1 MKENDF
7 MKIQPYLFFQ
17 GNCREAVTFYEEVFR
32 TEPAKIM
39 TFGEMPPDPG
49 FPMPEEIKELV
60 ANTSLYIKD
69 TTIMFSDVP
78 AGVPFRVG
86 TNMSILVISESL
98 DDLKSYFEKLKEG
111 GTVEMELQET
121 FWSKAYGS
129 LVDKFGIPWQF
140 DFDETI
146 N

>member
-1 MKENDF
+1 

-17 GNCREAVTFYEEVFR
+17 GNCREAVEFYAEVFKA
-32 TEPAKIM
+32 EPAKIM
-39 TFGEMPPDPG
+39 TFGEMPPDPS
-49 FPMPEEIKELV
+49 FPMPEEIKGLV

-78 AGVPFRVG
+78 PGMPFRVG

-98 DDLKSYFEKLKEG
+98 DDLKSYFKKLKEG

-140 DFDETI
+140 DYDETLS
-146 N
+146 